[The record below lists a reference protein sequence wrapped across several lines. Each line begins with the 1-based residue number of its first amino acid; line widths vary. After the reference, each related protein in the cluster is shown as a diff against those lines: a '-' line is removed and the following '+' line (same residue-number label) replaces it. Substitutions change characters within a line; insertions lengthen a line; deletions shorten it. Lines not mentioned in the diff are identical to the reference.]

1 MKHWNSASMKIVIL
15 NWKTIMTNR
24 ECAGTYAV
32 SAKSS
37 DLLSKTGQS
46 NYILNEIYHA
56 MEWFGFTGYII
67 IDSL

>member
-1 MKHWNSASMKIVIL
+1 
-15 NWKTIMTNR
+15 MTNR

-32 SAKSS
+32 SAKSR

-56 MEWFGFTGYII
+56 MEWFGFAGYII

>member
-1 MKHWNSASMKIVIL
+1 
-15 NWKTIMTNR
+15 MTNR
-24 ECAGTYAV
+24 ECAGTYAE

-37 DLLSKTGQS
+37 NLLYKTGQS

-56 MEWFGFTGYII
+56 MEWLGFAGCII